1 MLSTMKDDKSVD
13 WSKTTMAYVNH
24 RAVPNE
30 DETATHLKAKRLFL
44 DEWEKEG
51 LKVLTL
57 SGSTDAMVE
66 ADKYAN
72 SLRVLP
78 ENVLP
83 RDKQTGFPM
92 FDLMLIGV
100 GLDGHIGSLYPDREE
115 VMDKDKWVLP
125 VVKSSSSSI
134 TLSLPLIKSS
144 RKIVVASAG
153 KSEKYPLGKAEAMV
167 RALEKNET
175 PSTFPASALRNCA
188 TWIMD
193 DGAAELLSKKV

>member
-1 MLSTMKDDKSVD
+1 MLIWGSQ
-13 WSKTTMAYVNH
+13 
-24 RAVPNE
+24 
-30 DETATHLKAKRLFL
+30 AKRLFL

-57 SGSTDAMVE
+57 SGSTDAMAE

-115 VMDKDKWVLP
+115 VP
-125 VVKSSSSSI
+125 GSSS
-134 TLSLPLIKSS
+134 
-144 RKIVVASAG
+144 
-153 KSEKYPLGKAEAMV
+153 
-167 RALEKNET
+167 
-175 PSTFPASALRNCA
+175 
-188 TWIMD
+188 
-193 DGAAELLSKKV
+193 